1 MLSLADKCRN
11 NVAILDNFDTNGVFI
26 FSFKKVAF
34 VDRVFILMLVYRKQ
48 SMQMQEFSRIMQ
60 SLEATYSI
68 DVIAGNF
75 NYDLLKA
82 SEN

>member
-11 NVAILDNFDTNGVFI
+11 NVAILDNCDTNGVFI

-34 VDRVFILMLVYRKQ
+34 VDRVFTLMLVYREQ
-48 SMQMQEFSRIMQ
+48 SMQMREFSRIIQ

-68 DVIAGNF
+68 DVIAGDF

-82 SEN
+82 PEN

>member
-11 NVAILDNFDTNGVFI
+11 NVAILDHFDTNGVFI

-34 VDRVFILMLVYRKQ
+34 VDRVFILMLVYREQ

>member
-1 MLSLADKCRN
+1 
-11 NVAILDNFDTNGVFI
+11 
-26 FSFKKVAF
+26 
-34 VDRVFILMLVYRKQ
+34 MLVYREQ

-68 DVIAGNF
+68 DVIAGDF

-82 SEN
+82 TEN

>member
-1 MLSLADKCRN
+1 MLSLTDKCRN

-34 VDRVFILMLVYRKQ
+34 VDRVFTLMLVYREQ
-48 SMQMQEFSRIMQ
+48 SMQMREFSRIMQ

-68 DVIAGNF
+68 DVIAADF